1 MNALR
6 RGLSLLEVLVAAV
19 ILAIVGVGVL
29 QVFSSSTRTIV
40 AADAR
45 TELGFYLQTIL
56 RHVQSQSLHPL
67 WDNYGPEGVGPP
79 RPLLGRLALLD
90 DDGQLAAPDDPA
102 ANPLG
107 LPQSFLD
114 ELRRAGLDARIS
126 FDFFTRDELGITAEV
141 DEDGR
146 TRTAIG
152 SGLLHMQAGRVDISL
167 LDSEDDATPVLASI
181 RQPIICPQIV
191 GKPGIKLSSCPA
203 VNPRVRC
210 VYQPM
215 LAQVEGYDWTDEDL
229 AACQRILGESG

>member
-1 MNALR
+1 MRILR
-6 RGLSLLEVLVAAV
+6 RGLSLIEVLVAAV

-29 QVFSSSTRTIV
+29 QIFSTSTTTIQ

-45 TELGFYLQTIL
+45 TAYGFYLQTIL

-67 WDNYGPEGVGPP
+67 WDNYGPEEVGPP

-90 DDGQLAAPDDPA
+90 DEGNLAAPEDPR

-114 ELRRAGLDARIS
+114 ELRRTGLDARLS
-126 FDFFTRDELGITAEV
+126 FSFFTREELGVTSEV

-146 TRTAIG
+146 TRTAVG
-152 SGLLHMQAGRVDISL
+152 SGLLHMQAGWVEITL
-167 LDSEDDATPVLASI
+167 LDLGDEEVLATI

-210 VYQPM
+210 TYQPM
-215 LAQVEGYDWTDEDL
+215 LAEVEGYEWTPEDL
-229 AACQRILGESG
+229 AACQRILGEPE